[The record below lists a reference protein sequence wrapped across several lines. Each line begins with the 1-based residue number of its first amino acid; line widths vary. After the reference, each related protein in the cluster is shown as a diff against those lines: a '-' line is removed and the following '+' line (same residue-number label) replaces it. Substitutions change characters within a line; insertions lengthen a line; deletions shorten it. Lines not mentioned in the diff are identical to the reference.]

1 MKPLCAKKCTFA
13 SLADAR
19 AMSPLNDIDAELA
32 ALEAR
37 LAEMPSDDD
46 DDDDDDGSDEER
58 RRREKKKSK
67 KESKKEKK
75 KRRRQRESD
84 DDADVLVG
92 GDDLPRIEPLPASLL
107 PEGNDYK
114 GKGARGSFLGKAAK
128 TAGAPPV
135 AVTVA
140 GGANTELARRLA
152 ARADRPRCEACGMD
166 FTSDAQ
172 YEEHC
177 RGKKHL
183 KIVRAATF
191 SARGP
196 QGGSGAG
203 AGGRR
208 HVKPPPG
215 PHCELCR
222 KMFTSDAQRLEHLS
236 GKWHKKR
243 ESGELPPSNKPYS

>member
-1 MKPLCAKKCTFA
+1 
-13 SLADAR
+13 
-19 AMSPLNDIDAELA
+19 MSPLNDIDAELA

-37 LAEMPSDDD
+37 LADMPSEDDD
-46 DDDDDDGSDEER
+46 DDASDASDER
-58 RRREKKKSK
+58 RRRRREEKKTTKKSNK

-75 KRRRQRESD
+75 KRRRRESDDDD

-135 AVTVA
+135 AVAVA

-152 ARADRPRCEACGMD
+152 ARADRPRCDACGMD

-183 KIVRAATF
+183 KNARAATS

-196 QGGSGAG
+196 PGGGSG
-203 AGGRR
+203 GRR
-208 HVKPPPG
+208 YVKPPPG

-222 KMFTSDAQRLEHLS
+222 KVFTSDAQRLEHLS